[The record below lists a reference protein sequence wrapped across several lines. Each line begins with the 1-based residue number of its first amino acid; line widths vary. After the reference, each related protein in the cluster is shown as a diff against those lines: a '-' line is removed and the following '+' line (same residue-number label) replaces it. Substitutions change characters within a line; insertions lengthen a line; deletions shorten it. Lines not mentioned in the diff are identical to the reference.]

1 MSGWG
6 SRAILALA
14 ASGLFSVSQAQAQP
28 PADYSLSREVLT
40 RFDRD
45 KDEVI
50 VPSEVPPRLWE
61 ILSKA
66 DQDSDKK
73 LTKAE
78 LDRSPLRIRF
88 RPANGAGRKP
98 SEFKIPRVQDMTR
111 VGSGK
116 RPTSNE
122 ARNSA
127 YILETKAHAPLG
139 EAYVIITDQSSSQAL
154 DAVNKLAEFRKGK
167 IIRVDDLAEAL
178 TTEESAASLRKQLI
192 EHRAGYVALAPR
204 SESFRENTV
213 LGAWQVLAALDEDP
227 MLDAYPG
234 WMVAPDDESFVKLV
248 ENSIAAES
256 LKPDEIRPFAIS
268 QVASVAET
276 RSLQKSGVLR
286 LMFQEQEI
294 QTPTVGIYSPGTG
307 QAPVLAGDQF
317 WKLEVESRR
326 NFIKRLPEAAQ
337 DQLDRSTLI
346 VMHGHGIPGMSC
358 GLDVVGLPKDMSGKV
373 ILCGSCFAAA
383 PIKSDLP
390 AMRSAPGGYEVAQR
404 STFSSEAIR
413 NGANVFFG
421 HMRLSQGFPHLFP
434 VLEGMLGG
442 KTTGQSYQ
450 ELINALI
457 KLRGFDSGKLI
468 VREASDARR
477 IPEALLLYVLIGD
490 PAAQPYA
497 QPAEK

>member
-1 MSGWG
+1 MNCLIT
-6 SRAILALA
+6 RVILALA
-14 ASGLFSVSQAQAQP
+14 ICTLLDANITQAQP

-40 RFDRD
+40 RFDRN
-45 KDEVI
+45 KDDVI
-50 VPSEVPPRLWE
+50 VPSEVPPRLWD

-66 DQDSDKK
+66 DQDADKK

-78 LDRSPLRIRF
+78 LDHSRLRIRF
-88 RPANGAGRKP
+88 RPQNGAPRKP
-98 SEFKIPRVQDMTR
+98 SEFKIPRVEEMTR
-111 VGSGK
+111 VSSGT
-116 RPTSNE
+116 RPTGDE

-127 YILETKAHAPLG
+127 YIIQTETHRPLG
-139 EAYVIITDQSSSQAL
+139 EAYVVITDHSSAKAL
-154 DAVNKLAEFRKGK
+154 DALKKLVEFRQGK
-167 IIRVDDLAEAL
+167 TIKVDDLAEAL
-178 TTEESAASLRKQLI
+178 TNEQSAASLRKQLI
-192 EHRAGYVALAPR
+192 EHKVGHVALAPR
-204 SESFRENTV
+204 NESFRENTV
-213 LGAWQVLAALDEDP
+213 LGAWQLLASLDDDP

-234 WMVAPDDESFVKLV
+234 WMVAPDDESFVKLI
-248 ENSIAAES
+248 ENSMIAES
-256 LKPDEIRPFAIS
+256 LKPDEVRPFAIS

-286 LMFQEQEI
+286 RMFQEQEI
-294 QTPTVGIYSPGTG
+294 QTPTVAIYSPGTS
-307 QAPVLAGDQF
+307 QAPVLSGDQF

-326 NFIKRLPEAAQ
+326 NFIKQLPEAAQ
-337 DQLDRSTLI
+337 DLFDKSTLI

-390 AMRSAPGGYEVAQR
+390 AMRSAPGGYEMAQR

-434 VLEGMLGG
+434 VLESMLDG

-450 ELINALI
+450 QLINALI
-457 KLRGFDSGKLI
+457 KLRGFDSKKLI
-468 VREASDARR
+468 VREASDPRR
-477 IPEALLLYVLIGD
+477 IPQALLLYVLIGD
-490 PAAQPYA
+490 PAARPFA
-497 QPAEK
+497 VADDD